1 MSQPKKGDYYT
12 YSRRYNVCIQ
22 DKDRCWLARSVLIIV
37 LFVVCYTVFE
47 FLFLMWVPGIRLLL
61 YWYPISNL
69 FLAWWKT
76 TSKLQG
82 KGLIQANSE
91 GRSVLNKVLSCLLSV
106 VGCSHIHRPEKH
118 SFFYQLLRLLS
129 SKNVN
134 NCWIS
139 VPSNVLIKTSC
150 CIAQIIY
157 IKNLFILHKSQDN
170 VCCAKQVM
178 QATQFD
184 FFIHD
189 IAQEFIR
196 QWTIYWSLQ
205 WQKVS
210 FVIFLFYYCL
220 GVMQGS

>member
-1 MSQPKKGDYYT
+1 MSY
-12 YSRRYNVCIQ
+12 
-22 DKDRCWLARSVLIIV
+22 LI
-37 LFVVCYTVFE
+37 
-47 FLFLMWVPGIRLLL
+47 
-61 YWYPISNL
+61 

-82 KGLIQANSE
+82 KGLIQANAE
-91 GRSVLNKVLSCLLSV
+91 GRLVLNEVLSHLLSV
-106 VGCSHIHRPEKH
+106 VGCSHMHRPEKQSRCFKKNF

-134 NCWIS
+134 NCWIL

-150 CIAQIIY
+150 CIAQIIF
-157 IKNLFILHKSQDN
+157 IKNLFILHKSHEN

-189 IAQEFIR
+189 IEQEFIR
-196 QWTIYWSLQ
+196 QWTTYWSLQ

-210 FVIFLFYYCL
+210 FVIF
-220 GVMQGS
+220 